1 MVVVGAGGVGVG
13 WGGGGGLESERGGG
27 GFSVRPGCE
36 RRKNNW
42 CANGCLS
49 LVPG

>member
-1 MVVVGAGGVGVG
+1 MEKERGEEEEER
-13 WGGGGGLESERGGG
+13 WSQKERGGL
-27 GFSVRPGCE
+27 SLLPGSE

-49 LVPG
+49 LIPG

>member
-1 MVVVGAGGVGVG
+1 MGVGVG
-13 WGGGGGLESERGGG
+13 TGEERLGSQRERGGL
-27 GFSVRPGCE
+27 SVPPGSE